1 MNYNDFFALAENK
14 GINRIQVTETYIK
27 KNEIQFIDKNLE
39 KYNISEHLDYYI
51 KAERNNKTEKVRT
64 DYLDESI
71 IDLLIMKLDE
81 TDSNYEDDYLK
92 KKKTMKLQEPDE
104 NDSSE
109 ELEKLSRIYKLK
121 KISDKILKIESFY
134 EEYSER
140 IRIIN
145 NLGTDISSNKKIYYF
160 ASEVIIDENGVPST
174 YDKSII
180 KTEKGIINFEQFTKN
195 VISEGLIISKKE
207 DIETKKYNILL
218 SKNVAGNIMAHMIE
232 MLSATN
238 IRLKTSC
245 MENKINKTIF
255 SNKISIIEEPT
266 NKLYPGYRLFDDE
279 GTETKEKY
287 IIKNGNL
294 LTYLSNIKEAKLQN
308 KESTGNGYSQI
319 SARNMHIIEGTI
331 SHDKL
336 LKELNDGLY
345 ITDYMGASATAISQ
359 TTGNI
364 SLQIF
369 GFIVENGKIKCGF
382 TPSIMTTNIF
392 ELFSNIQEIG
402 NEIDF
407 TRLSSASP
415 ELLIKNISIAGKKK

>member
-27 KNEIQFIDKNLE
+27 QNEIQFIDKNLE

-145 NLGTDISSNKKIYYF
+145 NLGTDISSNKKIYSF

-218 SKNVAGNIMAHMIE
+218 SKNVAGNILAHMIE

-245 MENKINKTIF
+245 MENKINSIF
-255 SNKISIIEEPT
+255 
-266 NKLYPGYRLFDDE
+266 LR
-279 GTETKEKY
+279 
-287 IIKNGNL
+287 
-294 LTYLSNIKEAKLQN
+294 
-308 KESTGNGYSQI
+308 
-319 SARNMHIIEGTI
+319 
-331 SHDKL
+331 
-336 LKELNDGLY
+336 
-345 ITDYMGASATAISQ
+345 
-359 TTGNI
+359 
-364 SLQIF
+364 
-369 GFIVENGKIKCGF
+369 
-382 TPSIMTTNIF
+382 
-392 ELFSNIQEIG
+392 
-402 NEIDF
+402 
-407 TRLSSASP
+407 
-415 ELLIKNISIAGKKK
+415 